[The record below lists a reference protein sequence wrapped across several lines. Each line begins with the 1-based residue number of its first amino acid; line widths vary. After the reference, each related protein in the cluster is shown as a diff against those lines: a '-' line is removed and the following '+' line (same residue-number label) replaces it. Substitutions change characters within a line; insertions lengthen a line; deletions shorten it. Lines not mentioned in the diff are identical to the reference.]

1 MSSHTFKNLQ
11 TIKQAISNHLAGRTT
26 IATFHFVV
34 KFWATEIDLGADAQS
49 IVANV
54 DKLEAKMLAEHG
66 WSRKDSAFL
75 ARLAASEG

>member
-1 MSSHTFKNLQ
+1 MSSSNFKNLQ

-26 IATFHFVV
+26 IATFYFVA
-34 KFWATEIDLGADAQS
+34 KFWATEIDLGAEAAS

-75 ARLAASEG
+75 ARLAGAQG